1 MTPEIKQRI
10 QQIRQGKT
18 PKGYKKTK
26 EGIIPDEWGVYQLSQ
41 VMGELE
47 SGTSVNSDVSNDTGI
62 YVLKTSSIH
71 DGIVDIREAKPVI
84 KSDFDRLKCNLQTEC
99 ILISRMN
106 TPELVGACGYSK
118 NSSSKHYLPDRLW
131 QAHNTSDAICNFIYL
146 NYLLNTDRYQTIIK
160 SLATGTSNS
169 MKNISK
175 EMFLNITIPL
185 PPLPEQ
191 TVIAEILS
199 TQDRVIELKEHLLA
213 EKKRQ
218 KKYLMQQLLTGKKRL
233 KGFKGE
239 WKRCKLGEVCILNN
253 GRAYKQNE
261 LLNCG
266 KYKVLR
272 VGNLFTNDEWYYS
285 DLELSPDKYI
295 DEGDLIYAWSASFRP
310 YIWKGDKVIYHYH
323 IWKITNIKDIQKEY
337 LYLYLLLDVEKLQT
351 EKQGGTMAH
360 ITKENMEN
368 REILVPATLP
378 EQTAIAEILS
388 TADREIELIGQSIEA
403 EKRKKKSLM
412 QLLLTG
418 IVRVK

>member
-26 EGIIPDEWGVYQLSQ
+26 EGMIPEKWDVYQLSQ

-47 SGTSVNSDVSNDTGI
+47 SGTSVNSDVSNDTGL

-71 DGIVDIREAKPVI
+71 DGIVDVQEAKPVI
-84 KSDFDRLKCNLQTEC
+84 KSDFERLKCSLQKGC

-118 NSSSKHYLPDRLW
+118 KSSSKHYLPDRLW
-131 QAHNTSDAICNFIYL
+131 QAYNTSDNICDFLCL
-146 NYLLNTDRYQTIIK
+146 NYLLNTERYQTIIK

-185 PPLPEQ
+185 PTLLEQ
-191 TVIAEILS
+191 TAIAEILS
-199 TQDRVIELKEHLLA
+199 TQDRVIELKEQLLA

-233 KGFKGE
+233 KGFRGE
-239 WKRCKLGEVCILNN
+239 WRKCRLGEVCDIRTGKLNAN
-253 GRAYKQNE
+253 AMDVD
-261 LLNCG
+261 G
-266 KYKVLR
+266 KYPFFTCDEKPYRINEYAFDTSAILVSGNGNVGHVQIYEGKFNAYQRTYVLD
-272 VGNLFTNDEWYYS
+272 GFNQNL
-285 DLELSPDKYI
+285 K
-295 DEGDLIYAWSASFRP
+295 
-310 YIWKGDKVIYHYH
+310 
-323 IWKITNIKDIQKEY
+323 
-337 LYLYLLLDVEKLQT
+337 LYLYQYMLYRLRKYLIFNLRGSSVPY
-351 EKQGGTMAH
+351 
-360 ITKENMEN
+360 ITLPILSSF
-368 REILVPATLP
+368 EIPIPPLP

-388 TADREIELIGQSIEA
+388 TADREIELLGQSIEA
-403 EKRKKKSLM
+403 EKQKKKSLM

-418 IVRVK
+418 IVRVDGV